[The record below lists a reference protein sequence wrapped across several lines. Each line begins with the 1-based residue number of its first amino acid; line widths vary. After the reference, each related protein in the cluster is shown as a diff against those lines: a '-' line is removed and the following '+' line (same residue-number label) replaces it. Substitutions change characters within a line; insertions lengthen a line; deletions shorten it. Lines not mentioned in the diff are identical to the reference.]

1 MKVNEAIEFAN
12 RSPPPPYRFDPIST
26 SLANGEKGNTII
38 VKF

>member
-12 RSPPPPYRFDPIST
+12 RSPPLYRFDPIST